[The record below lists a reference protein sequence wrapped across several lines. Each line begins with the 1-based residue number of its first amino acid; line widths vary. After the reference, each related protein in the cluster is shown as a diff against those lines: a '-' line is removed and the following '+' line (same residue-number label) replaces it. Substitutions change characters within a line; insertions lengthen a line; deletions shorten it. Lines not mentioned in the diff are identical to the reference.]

1 MHNPVIVA
9 QSQNTKYSNPMLRHQ
24 VQFDGYTRR
33 SKKNLILVWHKTSFL
48 IMQLCDHAHCRFK
61 IFSERSTEFIRYPS
75 SRFKE
80 KNNRQARF
88 NSDAAKAL
96 VVTIFRCVGSAF
108 VAAYVSRAVRVPYTN
123 STVQVASTSTVK
135 VTWCVSSLSS
145 HVDLRLSLEICYI
158 AMKHTQT
165 HTGVSRFNY

>member
-33 SKKNLILVWHKTSFL
+33 SKKNLILDWHMTSFL
-48 IMQLCDHAHCRFK
+48 ITQLCDHAHRRFK

-75 SRFKE
+75 FRLK
-80 KNNRQARF
+80 KTGRQDL
-88 NSDAAKAL
+88 NSDAVKAL

-108 VAAYVSRAVRVPYTN
+108 GAAYVSRAVRVPYTN